1 MGLKSACQKWNRT
14 TAPMVCEVAGSCFG
28 VVRSCQRGIQQL
40 FESVDPGLSV
50 LRVDELQQVVHL
62 VQDEIAET
70 GSHRAP
76 AGERRPCP
84 GLLSGT
90 GFAYHIIHI
99 FACQDGYMPDDSSI
113 QWGPYLIVFALA
125 LIPTSAGNQP
135 GEALWVEMFGCAH
148 GSILIAKL
156 VWGKTHYDRDMSVMD
171 PKAILDGRTGR
182 GVPAGAIIA
191 IAASSVCLA
200 GFLGIFLIVGGTSF
214 IVAAILSLIT
224 LVPMMAGVLA
234 LDRLDP
240 EPMFMLV
247 MAFLWGAG
255 TSTIISLI
263 LESLGFAALQPGL
276 GDYSDAAG
284 AVILAPVVEET
295 MKGLIL
301 FGIFWFRRREID
313 GITDGIVYAATTAL
327 GFAAAENIV
336 YYISSASDG
345 APALAAVFIVRG
357 ILSPFCHP
365 VFTSMTGV
373 ALALAVRRKSVTAR
387 IFIPLG
393 GLLLAMCLHAFW
405 NGSALF
411 GLAGLSLAFLVVVGV
426 LIGLLAAIFSERKR
440 TVAKIQACAAQYVP
454 TGLVTYADLL
464 MLSSL
469 DSRKKARVWARA
481 THGVSGFN
489 AMRDYQM
496 ACTKLTSLHDRAANG
511 TISRAYFDSQQANLL
526 ALMRV
531 ARQAFLGP
539 RYMSVP
545 MMTAPG
551 PQYAP
556 PMQPQYRPAPQQ
568 YQPLQPAY
576 QPAQPA
582 YQPAPT
588 QYQPA
593 PIPAQ
598 PAYQSAQS
606 QPQSAPVSAQPAFQS
621 APAPAQSAFQSG
633 QLAEQSSYPPV
644 ESDTFEYQSPSA
656 PVRPITV
663 PVYGPR
669 PVGGHPTG
677 AGAPSG
683 DPSIGGVLGATHQ
696 QPLP

>member
-1 MGLKSACQKWNRT
+1 
-14 TAPMVCEVAGSCFG
+14 
-28 VVRSCQRGIQQL
+28 
-40 FESVDPGLSV
+40 
-50 LRVDELQQVVHL
+50 
-62 VQDEIAET
+62 
-70 GSHRAP
+70 
-76 AGERRPCP
+76 
-84 GLLSGT
+84 
-90 GFAYHIIHI
+90 
-99 FACQDGYMPDDSSI
+99 
-113 QWGPYLIVFALA
+113 
-125 LIPTSAGNQP
+125 
-135 GEALWVEMFGCAH
+135 
-148 GSILIAKL
+148 
-156 VWGKTHYDRDMSVMD
+156 MD

-200 GFLGIFLIVGGTSF
+200 GFLGIFLIVGGASF

-284 AVILAPVVEET
+284 AVILAPVIEET

-373 ALALAVRRKSVTAR
+373 ALALAVGRKSLAAR
-387 IFIPLG
+387 ILLPLG

-405 NGSALF
+405 NGSAIF
-411 GLAGLSLAFLVVVGV
+411 GLAGLGLAFMVVVGV
-426 LIGLLAAIFSERKR
+426 LIGLLAAVFSERKR
-440 TVAKIQACAAQYVP
+440 TVAKIQACAAQYIP

-496 ACTKLTSLHDRAANG
+496 ACTKLTTLHDRAANG
-511 TISRAYFDSQQANLL
+511 TISRAYFDSQQSNLL

-551 PQYAP
+551 LAPQYAP
-556 PMQPQYRPAPQQ
+556 PMQPLYRPV
-568 YQPLQPAY
+568 QPAY
-576 QPAQPA
+576 QPAQLP
-582 YQPAPT
+582 YQPV
-588 QYQPA
+588 QYPS
-593 PIPAQ
+593 AQ
-598 PAYQSAQS
+598 PAYQSAQYPPVQYPS
-606 QPQSAPVSAQPAFQS
+606 AQPQPQPPPVPAQPAFQPPQP
-621 APAPAQSAFQSG
+621 PAQLAFQLAQSAPPSQSRPAPEPETA
-633 QLAEQSSYPPV
+633 QLAFKLPQPAEQSQYHPV
-644 ESDTFEYQSPSA
+644 ESDTFEYQSPIA
-656 PVRPITV
+656 PIQPITV
-663 PVYGPR
+663 SVYGPR
-669 PVGGHPTG
+669 PAGGHPTG
-677 AGAPSG
+677 TGAPSG
-683 DPSIGGVLGATHQ
+683 DPSKGGVGPAEAGRSTGR
-696 QPLP
+696 

>member
-1 MGLKSACQKWNRT
+1 
-14 TAPMVCEVAGSCFG
+14 
-28 VVRSCQRGIQQL
+28 
-40 FESVDPGLSV
+40 
-50 LRVDELQQVVHL
+50 
-62 VQDEIAET
+62 
-70 GSHRAP
+70 
-76 AGERRPCP
+76 
-84 GLLSGT
+84 
-90 GFAYHIIHI
+90 
-99 FACQDGYMPDDSSI
+99 
-113 QWGPYLIVFALA
+113 
-125 LIPTSAGNQP
+125 
-135 GEALWVEMFGCAH
+135 
-148 GSILIAKL
+148 
-156 VWGKTHYDRDMSVMD
+156 MD

-200 GFLGIFLIVGGTSF
+200 GFLGIFLIVGGASF

-263 LESLGFAALQPGL
+263 LEALGFAALQPGL

-284 AVILAPVVEET
+284 AVILAPVIEET

-357 ILSPFCHP
+357 VLSPFCHP

-373 ALALAVRRKSVTAR
+373 ALALAVRRKSVAAR
-387 IFIPLG
+387 IFLPLG

-411 GLAGLSLAFLVVVGV
+411 GLVGLGVAFLVVVGV
-426 LIGLLAAIFSERKR
+426 LISLLAAVFSERKR

-469 DSRKKARVWARA
+469 DSRKQARVWARA
-481 THGVSGFN
+481 THGMSGFN

-511 TISRAYFDSQQANLL
+511 TISPADFATQQSNLL

-551 PQYAP
+551 TPPTRYAP
-556 PMQPQYRPAPQQ
+556 PQPPYRPA
-568 YQPLQPAY
+568 QPPY
-576 QPAQPA
+576 QPAQPQYQPA
-582 YQPAPT
+582 QPSYQPAPT

-593 PIPAQ
+593 PIPTQPAFQPSQPASHPTFQPPGQVAQ
-598 PAYQSAQS
+598 PVYQ
-606 QPQSAPVSAQPAFQS
+606 PAPTPVQRAFQS

-633 QLAEQSSYPPV
+633 QPAKQSQYPSV
-644 ESDTFEYQSPSA
+644 ESETFDYQPPIAPVPLARDTGVWSA
-656 PVRPITV
+656 P
-663 PVYGPR
+663 
-669 PVGGHPTG
+669 GGGYPTDG
-677 AGAPSG
+677 GAPSG
-683 DPSIGGVLGATHQ
+683 DPSKVGWAPAEAGRSTGR
-696 QPLP
+696 